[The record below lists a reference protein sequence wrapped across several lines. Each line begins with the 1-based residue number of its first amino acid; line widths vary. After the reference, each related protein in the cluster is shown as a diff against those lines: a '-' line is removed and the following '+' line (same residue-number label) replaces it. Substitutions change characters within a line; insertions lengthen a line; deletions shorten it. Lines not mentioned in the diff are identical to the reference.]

1 MGGVV
6 LLVFIGQ
13 GVAAVVLGADHQTRL
28 ALQFLLILGLQPVEA
43 VVVRS
48 HAADDVGR
56 QRAIGIVALGI
67 GLQIHAVDLVVIEEL
82 PDGVGRV
89 LVHPELH
96 HLVLGVGALH
106 LLQNTLLRHTQQLT
120 QAGGETLLGPL
131 GLRLFQLLRQ
141 FLGREEHRLRRG
153 RYRQLVAV
161 AVVDGAS

>member
-28 ALQFLLILGLQPVEA
+28 ALQLLLIL
-43 VVVRS
+43 
-48 HAADDVGR
+48 GR

-96 HLVLGVGALH
+96 HLVLGIGTLH

-120 QAGGETLLGPL
+120 QAGGETLLGAP

>member
-1 MGGVV
+1 
-6 LLVFIGQ
+6 
-13 GVAAVVLGADHQTRL
+13 
-28 ALQFLLILGLQPVEA
+28 
-43 VVVRS
+43 
-48 HAADDVGR
+48 
-56 QRAIGIVALGI
+56 
-67 GLQIHAVDLVVIEEL
+67 VDLVVIEEL

>member
-13 GVAAVVLGADHQTRL
+13 GFAAVVLGTDHQTRL
-28 ALQFLLILGLQPVEA
+28 ALQFLLILGLQSIEA
-43 VVVRS
+43 GVVRS
-48 HAADDVGR
+48 HEADDVGR

-96 HLVLGVGALH
+96 HLILGVGTLH

-120 QAGGETLLGPL
+120 QTGGETLLGPL

-161 AVVDGAS
+161 AVVDSAS